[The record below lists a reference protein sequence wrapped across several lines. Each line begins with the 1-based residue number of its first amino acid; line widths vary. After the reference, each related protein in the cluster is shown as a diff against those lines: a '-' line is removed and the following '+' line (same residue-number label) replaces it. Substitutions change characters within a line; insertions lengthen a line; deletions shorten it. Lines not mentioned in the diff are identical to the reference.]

1 MAEAIYRHLQ
11 PTAFVQSAGLYAVEG
26 AKISGNSLAVL
37 QDNGIKIHHRASQI
51 TADAV
56 KESKVILT
64 MTAAHRNLLV
74 EEYPDEEDKI
84 FTLKKFATN
93 LEGDISDPF
102 GGNLDVYHHTYK
114 EIYDLIELITKDQG
128 DQDK

>member
-26 AKISGNSLAVL
+26 AKISGNSLEVL
-37 QDNGIKIHHRASQI
+37 QDNGIKTHHRASQV
-51 TADAV
+51 TAEAI
-56 KESKVILT
+56 KKSKLILT

-84 FTLKKFATN
+84 FTLKKYATD

-102 GGNLDVYHHTYK
+102 GGSVDIYYQTYK
-114 EIYDLIELITKDQG
+114 EIYDLIELITG
-128 DQDK
+128 DRDE